1 MTAWH
6 LPQGFV
12 EHRTHHQIWWLKA
25 DWATTVQEALQ
36 SAVHSPQSSVGSRQF
51 VDSELQTVSS
61 PTPNPQPPT
70 PKSGGRGTTQR
81 IDVGERGVLIV
92 RHYRRGGFVRHF
104 IRDLY
109 WDRTLRPFAE
119 LICTDFARQRGV
131 PTVEV
136 LGARVEWSV
145 CGLYRGIFITR
156 EAEGYCTM
164 WEWLQ
169 TQPTGTL
176 RVAGLTTVAQAIT
189 RLHTA
194 GIDHADLNLTN
205 ILVSTSS
212 NEPQALLI
220 DFDRARVFPEPLP
233 RRRRTCNLR
242 RLHRSLKKL
251 DPIGQWYTPSDLEIF
266 CRAYHGA

>member
-6 LPQGFV
+6 LPRGFT

-25 DWATTVQEALQ
+25 DWATAIQEALAGQ
-36 SAVHSPQSSVGSRQF
+36 SAIRNPQSATSAF
-51 VDSELQTVSS
+51 QTVPSL
-61 PTPNPQPPT
+61 TPNTQLPT

-81 IDVGERGVLIV
+81 IDVGARGALIV
-92 RHYRRGGFVRHF
+92 RHYRRGGVVRHF

-109 WDRTLRPFAE
+109 WDRPLRPFAE
-119 LICTDFARQRGV
+119 LICTDFARQSGV

-145 CGLYRGIFITR
+145 CGLYRGTFVTR
-156 EAEGYCTM
+156 EAEGYCTL

-169 TQPTGTL
+169 TQPTGTV
-176 RVAGLTTVAQAIT
+176 RVAVLTTVAQAIAQ
-189 RLHTA
+189 LHTT
-194 GIDHADLNLTN
+194 GIAHADLNLTN
-205 ILVSTSS
+205 ILVSSG

-220 DFDRARVFPEPLP
+220 DFDRARVFPGPLA
-233 RRRRTCNLR
+233 RRRRTRNLR

-251 DPIGQWYTPSDLEIF
+251 DPTGQWYAPSDLAIF
-266 CRAYHGA
+266 CRAYHGV